1 MMSPRVAP
9 LARQLQRSGR
19 GAFLST
25 RNYATASEHPLRTA
39 LFFPGHGV
47 QRKGMTGPW
56 LKAFPKTC
64 KPFLEEMDEI
74 LQTKLSTMIEEGPI
88 YMLDKTENAQPAIM
102 AVMSLSQNV
111 GYIY

>member
-1 MMSPRVAP
+1 MPARITP
-9 LARQLQRSGR
+9 LARRVQQCCLKPSIR
-19 GAFLST
+19 T
-25 RNYATASEHPLRTA
+25 YATATEQPLRTA

-102 AVMSLSQNV
+102 AVRASSSCD
-111 GYIY
+111 

>member
-1 MMSPRVAP
+1 MPARIAP
-9 LARQLQRSGR
+9 LARRLQRCTSISSNR
-19 GAFLST
+19 S
-25 RNYATASEHPLRTA
+25 YATVSEQPLRTA

-74 LQTKLSTMIEEGPI
+74 LQTKLSTLIEDGPI

-102 AVMSLSQNV
+102 AVRLPSRALGEV
-111 GYIY
+111 Y

>member
-1 MMSPRVAP
+1 MAARAAP
-9 LARQLQRSGR
+9 LARPLQRLTPSHLNR
-19 GAFLST
+19 S
-25 RNYATASEHPLRTA
+25 YASVAAQPLRTA

-56 LKAFPKTC
+56 LQAFPKTC

-102 AVMSLSQNV
+102 AVRKPKTFP
-111 GYIY
+111 GAT